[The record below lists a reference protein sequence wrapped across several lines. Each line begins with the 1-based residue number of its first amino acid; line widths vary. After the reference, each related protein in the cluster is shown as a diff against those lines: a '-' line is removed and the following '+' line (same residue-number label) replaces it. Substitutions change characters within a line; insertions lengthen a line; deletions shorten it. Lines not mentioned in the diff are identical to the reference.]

1 MKFNEKLKQLRI
13 SSGFTQVEIAKK
25 LGITDRAYQ
34 RYEYGEREPNFNIL
48 LKLSIIF
55 NVSLDALLCREDY
68 LKEHADNVD
77 EF

>member
-1 MKFNEKLKQLRI
+1 MKFNEKLKHLRL
-13 SSGFTQVEIAKK
+13 SNGFTQIAIAKK

-34 RYEYGEREPNFNIL
+34 RYEYGEREPNFDIL

-55 NVSLDALLCREDY
+55 NVSLDDLLCREDY
-68 LKEHADNVD
+68 LKEHEAVVD